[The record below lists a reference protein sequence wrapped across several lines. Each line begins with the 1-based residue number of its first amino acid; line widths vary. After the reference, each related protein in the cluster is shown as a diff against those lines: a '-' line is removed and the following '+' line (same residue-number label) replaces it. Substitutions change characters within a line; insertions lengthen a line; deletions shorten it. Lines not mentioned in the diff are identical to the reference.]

1 SAGGGIWSRTSK
13 EVHLSPQAQE
23 ALALPAAVVNP
34 PQLVS
39 AILTAPADLLWLG
52 GIGTFVKATNESHAD
67 AGDHANDGVRVDAD
81 KVRARVVAEG
91 GNLGF
96 THLARIQYSRRG
108 GKINS
113 DFIDNAAGV
122 MTSDREVNLKI
133 LLSLAI
139 ERAELAPE
147 KRDEALAAVQDD
159 VAAEVL
165 RQVGLSAA
173 ALAGAV
179 GASAA
184 DLDAYEALMVALET
198 RGRLD
203 RKVEALPEAE
213 EMATRRAAGAGL
225 IRPELAVLLAYAKS
239 DLDGAIES
247 SELARDPAVRTG
259 VEAYFPAKI
268 AEHFRGLI
276 GDHRLYPQLA
286 AASVG
291 GEVVDRMGITWAH
304 ETADEFGTGL
314 AEVAACYWAA
324 REVIGA
330 DRRWRQLEDLT
341 SRVDADTEATLH
353 AAVVGAVN
361 GLARTYLRQGGI
373 DVARVVREDWQ
384 VAAEM
389 EAAEPSLPSGSERPG
404 PEGDMVDV
412 GQLVAKGVDRAVAE
426 SFARLHRLSRVASVA
441 ELSRDLGR
449 PVTEVIQA
457 AARLDDA
464 LGIPAL
470 EARFAT
476 IHPAGRWE
484 RWVVRSLADDV
495 AALRQEAVERA
506 LSGGSEGSGAGGPG
520 AEGSGAGGPG
530 AGGSAEEAIAAFL
543 QSRASRQARFDRL
556 ARQIEG
562 KSAEALALAAL
573 AVRALADLVR
583 TES

>member
-1 SAGGGIWSRTSK
+1 
-13 EVHLSPQAQE
+13 
-23 ALALPAAVVNP
+23 
-34 PQLVS
+34 
-39 AILTAPADLLWLG
+39 
-52 GIGTFVKATNESHAD
+52 
-67 AGDHANDGVRVDAD
+67 
-81 KVRARVVAEG
+81 
-91 GNLGF
+91 
-96 THLARIQYSRRG
+96 
-108 GKINS
+108 
-113 DFIDNAAGV
+113 
-122 MTSDREVNLKI
+122 
-133 LLSLAI
+133 
-139 ERAELAPE
+139 
-147 KRDEALAAVQDD
+147 
-159 VAAEVL
+159 
-165 RQVGLSAA
+165 
-173 ALAGAV
+173 
-179 GASAA
+179 
-184 DLDAYEALMVALET
+184 
-198 RGRLD
+198 
-203 RKVEALPEAE
+203 
-213 EMATRRAAGAGL
+213 
-225 IRPELAVLLAYAKS
+225 
-239 DLDGAIES
+239 
-247 SELARDPAVRTG
+247 
-259 VEAYFPAKI
+259 
-268 AEHFRGLI
+268 
-276 GDHRLYPQLA
+276 
-286 AASVG
+286 
-291 GEVVDRMGITWAH
+291 
-304 ETADEFGTGL
+304 
-314 AEVAACYWAA
+314 
-324 REVIGA
+324 VIGA

-506 LSGGSEGSGAGGPG
+506 LSGGSEGSGAEGP
-520 AEGSGAGGPG
+520 GAGGPG